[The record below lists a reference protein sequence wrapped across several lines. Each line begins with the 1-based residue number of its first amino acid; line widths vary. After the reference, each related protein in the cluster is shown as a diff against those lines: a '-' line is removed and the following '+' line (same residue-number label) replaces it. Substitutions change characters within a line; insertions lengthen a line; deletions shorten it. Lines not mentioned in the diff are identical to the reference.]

1 MTVTQACCS
10 STSIIETSRFVC
22 KHYVKRITTQPGGV
36 KGERAVTAS
45 GQVLLVARRVPT
57 RKKKKLKTRFVDFK
71 QQEEPIREGI
81 NASQLAIKN
90 FNYITGKHMNTP
102 NVFYF
107 YVIFLKNQDIP
118 SSFLQKSK
126 LFFLLFSL

>member
-10 STSIIETSRFVC
+10 STSIIETSWFIC

-36 KGERAVTAS
+36 KGERAVTAP
-45 GQVLLVARRVPT
+45 GQVLLVARWVPAR
-57 RKKKKLKTRFVDFK
+57 RKKKKLKTRFADFK

-90 FNYITGKHMNTP
+90 FNYITGKHCK
-102 NVFYF
+102 NV
-107 YVIFLKNQDIP
+107 KNIP
-118 SSFLQKSK
+118 ICFTVH
-126 LFFLLFSL
+126 